1 MQCYCNKVQTS
12 PEQLSWLDVFSRAL
26 LCFFDFIEE
35 EMLCFMWKKK
45 TTTKV
50 TRLYKTH
57 SSSAAPHQFPSLSCT
72 WTVFLLFLSL
82 LMCRRSIHGL
92 HCILF
97 AIKFWCFDH
106 RIDNKHILDSVSF
119 FEIQMYLNALTVFKY
134 LALTFHTVHVDKC
147 WNLEFTFT
155 CKHIS
160 QNSNF
165 VS

>member
-1 MQCYCNKVQTS
+1 MFSKCNVIVIKSKHLRYSSPDWTSSAGHYCVILISLRKRCSV
-12 PEQLSWLDVFSRAL
+12 
-26 LCFFDFIEE
+26 LCE
-35 EMLCFMWKKK
+35 KKK

-50 TRLYKTH
+50 TCLYKTH

-119 FEIQMYLNALTVFKY
+119 FEIQIYLNALTVFKY
-134 LALTFHTVHVDKC
+134 LPLTFHTVHVHKC
-147 WNLEFTFT
+147 E
-155 CKHIS
+155 I
-160 QNSNF
+160 
-165 VS
+165 